1 MQGEKD
7 RSCGKGSRKRK
18 TPASSIVQRSLKGNV
33 ELPNTRKF
41 KCPKIFKDFVRYKP
55 NGECD
60 ASLIL
65 SKACYDSWLKTR
77 KRRPKYPEE
86 SFRRAVT
93 AHVKGS
99 DGRRPFPP
107 GIEAAL
113 LVELKKKQHWPCFSH
128 MENKIGVLG
137 YQKLGYHEERR
148 SEFSTLGLDEK
159 LPVLSKPEGKRN
171 RKNKGKET
179 GNKKDKL
186 DSEDTTEGISSRVSV
201 SQSCSETNMPLER
214 AEGSKKLSATN
225 DLLAPLYSTG
235 GSNGKNSLT
244 LPSKKLIH
252 VNESASNCITDTDAA
267 NGMLS
272 LRKSNLME
280 ILRNQNALDPSKVS
294 NMFKD
299 FFTKD
304 ELEQFLQYCNSQGND
319 VINPSV
325 FFMLN
330 KKPNINDP
338 RLQESFLVPDTGS
351 FVRDRPIG
359 EFMIDNTTLACLS
372 MDETMKSIIGGDATG
387 FNPFVLACS
396 QIALLKQMN
405 LGFRSLVTTGE
416 TWMHIH
422 IRRMC
427 DMKQVI
433 LLAHMQKVGP
443 NLTKARCQDV
453 SEEKKWILDLPA
465 NFL

>member
-1 MQGEKD
+1 MF
-7 RSCGKGSRKRK
+7 
-18 TPASSIVQRSLKGNV
+18 A
-33 ELPNTRKF
+33 
-41 KCPKIFKDFVRYKP
+41 
-55 NGECD
+55 
-60 ASLIL
+60 
-65 SKACYDSWLKTR
+65 
-77 KRRPKYPEE
+77 
-86 SFRRAVT
+86 
-93 AHVKGS
+93 
-99 DGRRPFPP
+99 
-107 GIEAAL
+107 
-113 LVELKKKQHWPCFSH
+113 
-128 MENKIGVLG
+128 
-137 YQKLGYHEERR
+137 
-148 SEFSTLGLDEK
+148 
-159 LPVLSKPEGKRN
+159 
-171 RKNKGKET
+171 

-201 SQSCSETNMPLER
+201 SQSRSQTNMPLER
-214 AEGSKKLSATN
+214 AEGSRKLSATN

-252 VNESASNCITDTDAA
+252 VNESASNCSADTDAA

-304 ELEQFLQYCNSQGND
+304 ELERFLQYCNSQGND